1 MKRICRRTALA
12 ALGLSLVSLYLSGC
26 HHRSKGEVMMTGYSA
41 PEYRNKTLTSVFV
54 KARVSNS
61 YFRDQVEK
69 RLAHAIDAQS
79 SKSVHVV
86 MDLDMFP
93 PIREYAESEIE
104 RRLSSEHFDAVLFVN
119 VSGSDV
125 AVATG
130 WGFSGNKYGASGGSY
145 STASRYTRVTAEMY
159 DPANKHIM
167 WKGEGSVEVRGSKK
181 SSLNNTAELIATR
194 IAVMMKDDGF
204 Y

>member
-1 MKRICRRTALA
+1 MDRNYRSVALA
-12 ALGLSLVSLYLSGC
+12 ALALSLATLFISGC
-26 HHRSKGEVMMTGYSA
+26 HHRPKGEVMMTGYSA
-41 PEYRNKTLTSVFV
+41 PEYRNKTLGRIFI
-54 KARVSNS
+54 KARVPNS

-86 MDLDMFP
+86 MDLEMFP

-104 RRLSSEHFDAVLFVN
+104 MRLASERFDAVLFVN
-119 VSGSDV
+119 VSSSDV

-145 STASRYTRVTAEMY
+145 STASRSTRVTAEMY
-159 DPANKHIM
+159 DPSNKRIM

-181 SSLNNTAELIATR
+181 SSLNNTAELIANR
-194 IAVMMKDDGF
+194 IAVLMKDDGF